1 LTGYGY
7 GYGESPIFS
16 IGYGYGDGDGD
27 EYIPAIIL
35 VPTISPSS
43 FKLLKYSQL
52 IK

>member
-7 GYGESPIFS
+7 GYGKSPIFS
-16 IGYGYGDGDGD
+16 IEYGDEDGD
-27 EYIPAIIL
+27 EYIPAIIPI
-35 VPTISPSS
+35 PTISPSW

>member
-16 IGYGYGDGDGD
+16 IGYGDGD
-27 EYIPAIIL
+27 EDVHIPTIIL
-35 VPTISPSS
+35 VPAISPSS
-43 FKLLKYSQL
+43 FKLLKYLQL